1 MHHRCAFC
9 TLWEGGGVRELYGW
23 AERFTESSEENQRG
37 KILFCQC
44 REETRNNW
52 FLDVMQS
59 SHMWKQAQWW
69 LLVIH
74 VQEYYE
80 IGKVVSLDWFWPLWK
95 NSENWFWFICT
106 SHKNKAVFICKFM
119 LCTVKYILF
128 EKSIPSID
136 TFIYIITRYY
146 TGRWTQKASS
156 SSSECSALPLIS
168 SENCCKSRIMEV
180 RMHAHIHTFFCLH
193 NTCNTFKC
201 FTLIV
206 HSQLVYLAFNILY
219 FLQCV

>member
-1 MHHRCAFC
+1 MSAVTVKYNQAQSHFQLLDQILTCMHHRCAFC

-69 LLVIH
+69 LLGIH

-80 IGKVVSLDWFWPLWK
+80 IRKGCILGLILTSLK
-95 NSENWFWFICT
+95 
-106 SHKNKAVFICKFM
+106 KFR
-119 LCTVKYILF
+119 
-128 EKSIPSID
+128 E
-136 TFIYIITRYY
+136 
-146 TGRWTQKASS
+146 
-156 SSSECSALPLIS
+156 LI
-168 SENCCKSRIMEV
+168 M
-180 RMHAHIHTFFCLH
+180 IHMYQ
-193 NTCNTFKC
+193 
-201 FTLIV
+201 
-206 HSQLVYLAFNILY
+206 S
-219 FLQCV
+219 